1 MSVLGTSIPRRDA
14 RLKATGEARYTAD
27 LSLPFMLHAAVLRSP
42 YPHARIV
49 RLDASRAEA
58 LPGVRAVLTAQ
69 DTSGVKWGVFRYTRD
84 QEFLARDKVRYIG
97 EEVAAVAA
105 ETEETARRALTLID
119 VEYEVLPAV
128 FDPLSGISDGAPRL
142 HEEAERNINIHV
154 PIHVGDVEKALRECD
169 YVHAERTV
177 SEEESYFMTE
187 PYAVLVSCDTQGN
200 YEVWMPNASPHTKA
214 KGLANALEVPVSKVR
229 VRRVA
234 VGGAF
239 GGRSDM
245 FPGEYIAALLSRK
258 ARRPVKLVYTREENS
273 IAIRQGH
280 SMVVESTFGFEK
292 DGTLHAADVTAHMD
306 GGAYSS
312 TGPIATSVPF
322 LCFEQTYRVP
332 HVRYNGYRVYTNKP
346 IRGMI
351 RTHGRAW
358 ACNVEMQLDLA
369 AEALGLDPVEIR
381 RKNALHGG
389 EHTPTQSYIPAMAS
403 LETIDAVAGA
413 SRFREKWGKLP
424 PWHGIGIGC
433 VSIMSGF
440 PMGIRGGSAAVVKF
454 DEDGGVTLISGVVD
468 NGQGNENV
476 VLQIA
481 AEALGVPV
489 EAIQLVASDTEVTPL
504 DQGAYSQA
512 TTLVS
517 GNAVRLA
524 CEDAKRQILE
534 IAAESMEANAADLDL
549 AEGKVFV
556 RGSPSRPVPLP
567 KVIRT
572 GLLQG
577 RNVIGHG
584 SFGPNVDQNREWIQ
598 NPRGQLAAAFSYGSA
613 VVEVK
618 VDPETGQVDVVD
630 VWVAHDCGR
639 AINPKEVEGQM
650 EAGVAMGGHGGI
662 LLEALKWHEGANLNT
677 GFLDYKVPLA
687 PDMPPIH
694 SVIVESDDP
703 VGPFGAKEGGL
714 SISMCTAQAYTN
726 AVANA
731 IGTFIREFPHSP
743 DRVLAAI
750 EGVRRE
756 RRNGKGRDGDP

>member
-1 MSVLGTSIPRRDA
+1 MSILGKSIPRRDA

-42 YPHARIV
+42 YPHARIL
-49 RLDASRAEA
+49 RLDTSKAEA
-58 LPGVRAVLTAQ
+58 LAGVRAVVTAE
-69 DTSGVKWGVFRYTRD
+69 DASGVKWGVFRYTRD
-84 QEFLARDKVRYIG
+84 QEFLARDRVRYIG

-105 ETEETARRALTLID
+105 ETEEIARQALGLIEVD
-119 VEYEVLPAV
+119 YERLPAV
-128 FDPLSGISDGAPRL
+128 FDPLSAMAEGAPQL
-142 HEEAERNINIHV
+142 HDESPRNVNIHV
-154 PIHVGDVEKALRECD
+154 PIDVGHFDAAIKECD

-187 PYAVLVSCDTQGN
+187 PYAVLIHCDSQGN

-229 VRRVA
+229 VRHVA

-245 FPGEYIAALLSRK
+245 FPGEYIGALLSRK
-258 ARRPVKLVYTREENS
+258 TRRPVKLVYTREENS

-280 SMVVESTFGFEK
+280 SMVVETTFGFKK
-292 DGTLHAADVTAHMD
+292 DGTLHAVDVTAYMD

-358 ACNVEMQLDLA
+358 ACNVDMQLDLA

-381 RKNALHGG
+381 RKNALRGG
-389 EHTPTQSYIPAMAS
+389 EYTPTGSYIPSMAS
-403 LETIDAVAGA
+403 LETIEAVAEA

-424 PWHGIGIGC
+424 PWHGIGIGS
-433 VSIMSGF
+433 VSVMSGF

-454 DEDGGVTLISGVVD
+454 DEDGGATLISGVVD
-468 NGQGNENV
+468 NGQGNEGV

-481 AEALGVPV
+481 AEALGLPIS
-489 EAIQLVASDTEVTPL
+489 EIQLVASDTEVTPI

-534 IAAESMEANAADLDL
+534 LAAEAMEAAVSDLDL

-556 RGSPSRPVPLP
+556 KGSPSRAMPVA
-567 KVIRT
+567 KAIRI

-577 RNVIGHG
+577 KNVVGHG
-584 SFGPNVDQNREWIQ
+584 SFGPNVDQSREWIQ
-598 NPRGQLAAAFSYGSA
+598 NPKGQLAAAFSYGSA

-618 VDPETGQVDVVD
+618 VDPETGLVEVLD
-630 VWVAHDCGR
+630 VWACHDCGK

-662 LLEALKWHEGANLNT
+662 LLEACKWHEGANLNP
-677 GFLDYKVPLA
+677 GFLDYKIPLA

-694 SVIVESDDP
+694 SLIVESNDP
-703 VGPFGAKEGGL
+703 AGPYGAKEGGL

-731 IGTFIREFPHSP
+731 IGTFIREFPFTP
-743 DRVLAAI
+743 DRVLEAI
-750 EGVRRE
+750 KRSRQ
-756 RRNGKGRDGDP
+756 

>member
-1 MSVLGTSIPRRDA
+1 MSGSIGRSLPRRDA

-42 YPHARIV
+42 YPHARLLRV
-49 RLDASRAEA
+49 DTSKAER
-58 LPGVRAVLTAQ
+58 LPGVRAAVTAR
-69 DTSGVKWGVFRYTRD
+69 DASGVKWGVFRYTRD

-97 EEVAAVAA
+97 EEIAAVAA
-105 ETEETARRALTLID
+105 DSEEIARQALSLIEVD
-119 VEYEVLPAV
+119 YEILPAV
-128 FDPLSGISDGAPRL
+128 FDPLSAMAEGAPEL
-142 HEEAERNINIHV
+142 HEGSKRNVNIHV
-154 PIHVGDVEKALRECD
+154 PIHVGNVDGALKECD
-169 YVHAERTV
+169 YVHTEKTS
-177 SEEESYFMTE
+177 SEEESYFTTE
-187 PYAVLVSCDTQGN
+187 PYAALVHCDRQGTV
-200 YEVWMPNASPHTKA
+200 EVWMPNASPHTKA
-214 KGLANALEVPVSKVR
+214 KGLANALELPVSKVR
-229 VRRVA
+229 VRHVW

-245 FPGEYIAALLSRK
+245 FPGEYIASLLSRK
-258 ARRPVKLVYTREENS
+258 TRRPVKLVYTREENS

-280 SMVVESTFGFEK
+280 SMVVETTFGFKK
-292 DGTLHAADVTAHMD
+292 DGTLHAVDVTAHMD

-332 HVRYNGYRVYTNKP
+332 NVRYNGYRVYTNKG

-358 ACNVEMQLDLA
+358 ACNVDMQLDLA

-381 RKNALHGG
+381 RKNALKGG
-389 EHTPTQSYIPAMAS
+389 ETTPTRSYIASMAS
-403 LETIDAVAGA
+403 LETIDAVVAA
-413 SRFREKWGKLP
+413 SRFQEKWKNLP

-433 VSIMSGF
+433 VSVMSGF
-440 PMGIRGGSAAVVKF
+440 PMGIRGGSAAIVKF

-481 AEALGVPV
+481 AEALGVSID
-489 EAIQLVASDTEVTPL
+489 EIQLVASDTEVTPI

-517 GNAVRLA
+517 GNAVQRA

-534 IAAESMEANAADLDL
+534 IAARSMEASVEDLELDD
-549 AEGKVFV
+549 GKVFV
-556 RGSPSRPVPLP
+556 RGSPARAVPLA

-572 GLLQG
+572 GLLEG
-577 RNVIGHG
+577 RNVVGHG
-584 SFGPNVDQNREWIQ
+584 SFGPNVDQTREWIQ
-598 NPRGQLAAAFSYGSA
+598 NPTGQLAAAFSYGSA

-618 VDPETGQVDVVD
+618 VDPETGLVEVLD
-630 VWVAHDCGR
+630 VWAAHDCGR
-639 AINPKEVEGQM
+639 AINPKAVEGQM
-650 EAGVAMGGHGGI
+650 EAGVAMGGQGGI
-662 LLEALKWHEGANLNT
+662 LLEALKWHEGSNLNT
-677 GFLDYKVPLA
+677 GLLDYKIPLA

-694 SVIVESDDP
+694 SLLVEPHDP

-731 IGTFIREFPHSP
+731 IGTFIREFPHTP

-750 EGVRRE
+750 EAKRSASH
-756 RRNGKGRDGDP
+756 P

>member
-1 MSVLGTSIPRRDA
+1 MSRYIGKSLPRRDA

-49 RLDASRAEA
+49 RLDTSRAES
-58 LPGVRAVLTAQ
+58 LPGVRAVITAR

-84 QEFLARDKVRYIG
+84 QEFLAREKVRYVG

-105 ETEETARRALTLID
+105 ETEELAREAIALID
-119 VEYEVLPAV
+119 VEYEILPAV
-128 FDPLSGISDGAPRL
+128 FDPLSAVQEGAPRI
-142 HEEAERNINIHV
+142 HEHAERNINIHV
-154 PIHVGDVEKALRECD
+154 PIHVGDVEKALEECD
-169 YVHAERTV
+169 YVHTERTV

-187 PYAVLVSCDTQGN
+187 PYAVLAHCDRQGTV
-200 YEVWMPNASPHTKA
+200 EVWMPNASPHTKA
-214 KGLANALEVPVSKVR
+214 KGLANALQLPVSKVH
-229 VRRVA
+229 VRHVF

-245 FPGEYIAALLSRK
+245 FPGEYIAARLSQITK
-258 ARRPVKLVYTREENS
+258 RPVRLVYTREENS
-273 IAIRQGH
+273 IAVRQGH
-280 SMVVESTFGFEK
+280 SMVVESTFGFKK
-292 DGTLHAADVTAHMD
+292 DGTLHAVDVTAYMD

-322 LCFEQTYRVP
+322 LCFEQTYRVAN
-332 HVRYNGYRVYTNKP
+332 VRYNGYRVYTNKP

-358 ACNVEMQLDLA
+358 ACNVDMQLDMA

-381 RKNALHGG
+381 RKNAMRTGDR
-389 EHTPTQSYIPAMAS
+389 TPTESLIPSMDS
-403 LETIDAVAGA
+403 LATIEAVAGA
-413 SRFREKWGKLP
+413 SRFGEKWRSLP

-433 VSIMSGF
+433 VSVMSGF
-440 PMGIRGGSAAVVKF
+440 PMGIRGGSAAMVKF
-454 DEDGGVTLISGVVD
+454 DEDGGATLISGVVD
-468 NGQGNENV
+468 NGQGNENL

-481 AEALGVPV
+481 AEVLGLPPDQ
-489 EAIQLVASDTEVTPL
+489 IQLVASDSEITPI

-524 CEDAKRQILE
+524 CEDARRQIFE
-534 IAAESMEANAADLDL
+534 IASDMLEAAAEDLELAD
-549 AEGKVFV
+549 GKVFV
-556 RGSPSRPVPLP
+556 RGSPSRALPLA
-567 KVIRT
+567 KVIRF
-572 GLLQG
+572 GLLKG
-577 RNVIGHG
+577 RSVIGHG
-584 SFGPNVDQNREWIQ
+584 SFGPDVDQRREWIQ

-618 VDPETGQVDVVD
+618 VDPETGFVDVLD
-630 VWVAHDCGR
+630 VWVAHDCGK

-662 LLEALKWHEGANLNT
+662 LLEALKWDNGANLNT
-677 GFLDYKVPLA
+677 DFLSYKVPLA

-694 SVIVESDDP
+694 PFIVEARDP

-714 SISMCTAQAYTN
+714 SISMCTAQAYSN
-726 AVANA
+726 AIAHA
-731 IGTFIREFPHSP
+731 IGTYVREFPHTP
-743 DRVLAAI
+743 DRVLEAI
-750 EGVRRE
+750 EK
-756 RRNGKGRDGDP
+756 KGGDG

>member
-1 MSVLGTSIPRRDA
+1 MKPGRVIGQSLPRRDA

-27 LSLPFMLHAAVLRSP
+27 VSLPFLLHAAVLRSP
-42 YPHARIV
+42 HPHARIT
-49 RLDASRAEA
+49 RLDVGPALA
-58 LPGVRAVLTAQ
+58 LPGVKAVVTSA

-84 QEFLARDKVRYIG
+84 QEFLARDVVRYIG
-97 EEVAAVAA
+97 EEIAGVAA
-105 ETEETARRALTLID
+105 ETEELAREAVARIE
-119 VEYEVLPAV
+119 VEYELLPAV
-128 FDPLSGISDGAPRL
+128 FDPLSALAPGAPRL
-142 HEEAERNINIHV
+142 HEHSDGNVNIHV
-154 PIHVGDVEKALRECD
+154 PIHVGDVVSALAACD
-169 YVHAERTV
+169 YVHTERTE

-187 PYAVLVSCDTQGN
+187 PYAVVAHCDRQGTV
-200 YEVWMPNASPHTKA
+200 EVWMPNASPHTKA
-214 KGLANALEVPVSKVR
+214 KGLANALELPVSKVH
-229 VRRVA
+229 VRHVT

-239 GGRSDM
+239 GGRSDL

-273 IAIRQGH
+273 IAVRQGH
-280 SMVVESTFGFEK
+280 SMVVQSTFGFRR
-292 DGTLHAADVTAHMD
+292 DGTLVAADITAHMD

-358 ACNVEMQLDLA
+358 ACNVDMQLDLA
-369 AEALGLDPVEIR
+369 AAALGLNPIEIR
-381 RKNALHGG
+381 AKNALRGG
-389 EHTPTQSYIPAMAS
+389 EHTPTQSFIPAMAS
-403 LETIDAVAGA
+403 HETIQAVAKA
-413 SRFREKWGKLP
+413 SGFREKWGKLP
-424 PWHGIGIGC
+424 PWRGIGVGC
-433 VSIMSGF
+433 VSVMSGF
-440 PMGIRGGSAAVVKF
+440 PMGIRGGSAALVKF
-454 DEDGGVTLISGVVD
+454 DEDGGATVISGVVD
-468 NGQGNENV
+468 NGQGNEGV

-481 AEALGVPV
+481 AEALGLPV
-489 EAIQLVASDTEVTPL
+489 DQIQLTASDTEVTPI

-524 CEDAKRQILE
+524 CEDARRQLLE
-534 IAAESMEANAADLDL
+534 LAAEAMEASVEDLDI
-549 AEGKVFV
+549 ADGRIFV
-556 RGSPSRPVPLP
+556 RGSPSRAMPVARAL
-567 KVIRT
+567 RT
-572 GLLQG
+572 GLLKGKAVLGQ
-577 RNVIGHG
+577 G
-584 SFGPNVDQNREWIQ
+584 SFGPNVDQTREWIT

-613 VVEVK
+613 VVEVA
-618 VDPETGQVDVVD
+618 VDPETGQVEVQD

-662 LLEALKWHEGANLNT
+662 LLEACRWYQGANLNT

-694 SVIVESDDP
+694 CTIVESEDP

-726 AVANA
+726 AIANA
-731 IGTFIREFPHSP
+731 IGGFIREFPYTP
-743 DRVLAAI
+743 DRILAAI
-750 EGVRRE
+750 DNRKTG
-756 RRNGKGRDGDP
+756 GS

>member
-1 MSVLGTSIPRRDA
+1 MSRSIGQSVPRRDA

-42 YPHARIV
+42 HPHAKLLRV
-49 RLDASRAEA
+49 DTTRAEA
-58 LPGVRAVLTAQ
+58 LPGVRAVVTCKDA
-69 DTSGVKWGVFRYTRD
+69 SGVKWGVFRYTKD

-97 EEVAAVAA
+97 EEIVGVAAD
-105 ETEETARRALTLID
+105 TEEIAREAVGLID
-119 VEYEVLPAV
+119 VDYEVLPAV
-128 FDPLSGISDGAPRL
+128 FDPLEAVAEGAPQL
-142 HEEAERNINIHV
+142 HEHSRNNVNIHV
-154 PIHVGDVEKALRECD
+154 PIDVGNVEEALKECD
-169 YVHAERTV
+169 YVHKEVTR

-187 PYAVLVSCDTQGN
+187 PYAVLVHCDRQGTV
-200 YEVWMPNASPHTKA
+200 EVWMPNASPHTKA
-214 KGLANALEVPVSKVR
+214 KGLANALELPVSKVR
-229 VRRVA
+229 VRHVW

-245 FPGEYIAALLSRK
+245 FPGEYIASLLSRK
-258 ARRPVKLVYTREENS
+258 TRRPIRLVYTREENS

-280 SMVVESTFGFEK
+280 SMVVESTFGFKK
-292 DGTLHAADVTAHMD
+292 DGTLHVADVKAYMD

-332 HVRYNGYRVYTNKP
+332 HTRYNGYRVYTNKG

-358 ACNVEMQLDLA
+358 ACNVDMQLDLA

-381 RKNALHGG
+381 RKNALKTG
-389 EHTPTQSYIPAMAS
+389 EYTPTQSYIPSMAS
-403 LETIDAVAGA
+403 VETIDAVAAA
-413 SRFREKWGKLP
+413 SKFQEKWGKLP

-440 PMGIRGGSAAVVKF
+440 PMGIRGGSAAIVKF
-454 DEDGGVTLISGVVD
+454 DEDGGVTLVSGVVD
-468 NGQGNENV
+468 NGQGNEGV

-481 AEALGVPV
+481 SEALGMPIHD
-489 EAIQLVASDTEVTPL
+489 IQLVASDTEVTPI

-512 TTLVS
+512 TTLCS
-517 GNAVRLA
+517 GNAVKRA

-534 IAAESMEANAADLDL
+534 IASQIMEAAAEDLDIQD
-549 AEGKVFV
+549 GKVFV
-556 RGSPSRPVPLP
+556 RGSPSRSISVARA
-567 KVIRT
+567 IRT
-572 GLLQG
+572 GLLEG
-577 RNVIGHG
+577 KNVVGHG
-584 SFGPNVDQNREWIQ
+584 SFGPNVDQTREWIT
-598 NPRGQLAAAFSYGSA
+598 NPKGQLAAAFSFGSA

-618 VDPETGQVDVVD
+618 VDPETGLVDVLD
-630 VWVAHDCGR
+630 VWASHDVGK
-639 AINPKEVEGQM
+639 AINPKAVEGQM

-662 LLEALKWHEGANLNT
+662 LLEALKWHEGSNLNT
-677 GFLDYKVPLA
+677 GFLDYKIPLA

-694 SVIVESDDP
+694 SSYVEPHDP
-703 VGPFGAKEGGL
+703 MGPFGAKEGGL

-726 AVANA
+726 AIANA
-731 IGTFIREFPHSP
+731 IGTFVREFPQTP

-750 EGVRRE
+750 EARRSA
-756 RRNGKGRDGDP
+756 